1 MTYVLAGYGVTF
13 VVLGG
18 YAVRVIRRGRALAR
32 ALPPEPAPPS
42 WP

>member
-1 MTYVLAGYGVTF
+1 VTYVLAGYGVTF

-32 ALPPEPAPPS
+32 ALPSEPPPPS